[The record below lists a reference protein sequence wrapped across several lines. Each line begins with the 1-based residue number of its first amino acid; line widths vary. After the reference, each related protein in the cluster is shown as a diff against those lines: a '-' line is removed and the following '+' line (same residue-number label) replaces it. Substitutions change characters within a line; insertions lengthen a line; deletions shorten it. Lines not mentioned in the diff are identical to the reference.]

1 MQILVTGGTGKAG
14 RRMVDALAAEGLDVR
29 VGSRHP
35 GASTEHRTPVHFD
48 WYDKSTWEGALGD
61 AEGLVVKGLDL
72 DQYAFESVRLLLE
85 AAPRVRHVVFLSNM
99 GVEYTPDDH
108 PRRAIEL
115 VVQNS
120 GKAWTILR
128 PNWYMQNFDED
139 EAVFAA
145 AIRARGEVHAPAGD
159 AKVSFVDTRD
169 LAAATAAVFATT
181 GHEGRAYAISGPEAI
196 SFGEVAAAIGA
207 ASGTTVRH
215 IDGTPAEHREYM
227 RGPDRPAAYA
237 NHINHLYG
245 PVRAGAAAPVSGD
258 VELLTGRPAR
268 TFRAY
273 AEETWAA
280 SESGLPRPTVVHEKL
295 YSTLQ

>member
-1 MQILVTGGTGKAG
+1 MEILVTGGTGKAG
-14 RRMVDALAAEGLDVR
+14 RRMVEALAAAGVDVR

-35 GASTEHRTPVHFD
+35 GAPAGRLTPVYFD
-48 WYDKSTWEGALGD
+48 WYDKSTWAGALGD

-72 DQYAFESVRLLLE
+72 DQYAAESVSMLLA

-115 VVQNS
+115 VVENS

-128 PNWYMQNFDED
+128 ANWYMQNFDED
-139 EAVFAA
+139 EAVFAE
-145 AIRARGEVHAPAGD
+145 AIRTRGEVHAPAGD

-169 LAAATAAVFATT
+169 LAAATAAVFTT
-181 GHEGRAYAISGPEAI
+181 AGHDGRAYAISGPEAI
-196 SFGEVAAAIGA
+196 SFGDVAAAIGA

-227 RGPDRPAAYA
+227 RAADRPAAYV
-237 NHINHLYG
+237 NHINHLYI
-245 PVRAGAAAPVSGD
+245 PTKAGACAQVSGD

-268 TFRAY
+268 TFGAY
-273 AEETWAA
+273 VEETWAA
-280 SESGLPRPTVVHEKL
+280 SESGLPRPVALREQM
-295 YSTLQ
+295 YSTFQ